1 LHPNSSPLAEAE
13 RQLELQ
19 RQLIVA
25 LTPELYR
32 QLALYLQVLRK
43 GLLHSVQQACF
54 HLATQTYPERF
65 SAIGSSRRLELQQRL
80 QALVQR
86 CNCLLTVEQLMG
98 LASQL
103 QSRQQRQWRR
113 DQQRL
118 LLALAGG
125 HGNGDGPGELEIE
138 DGGQDGGQDGAQ
150 GPGDSRHNRFGQP
163 RGSVQLGL
171 DLPLS
176 ADLFGTGLE
185 GLGSWLAGFATQGDL
200 QQGDLGQDAV
210 REDEIADDQ
219 ISDDQI
225 NDDEITEDE
234 LTEDELTEALKEALG
249 EQEDQEQEDQ
259 LEAIQQEQIQQQ
271 EAPQLEPLLPL
282 AEGDPSGYLPPDPD
296 QANPPA
302 PEVQERDQGEP
313 LPVPSPDGELGRA
326 AALDLQGDPVDPSGP
341 AGDPGDQP
349 GLVPGEN
356 HSTASP
362 MEPGQAQPASLHGEG
377 PGTDLVGGPLR
388 PGDRSA
394 LPQQDA
400 ASPPPPGPPANPG
413 VGQPPRPEAASD
425 APRRPRRPPLRRGP
439 GPSGGRPWS
448 AAPDGPSDD
457 VQFFQSLFAMAAEG
471 LGRETPGLAN
481 PGSAGAG
488 QGESG
493 QGESGQGA
501 ADGSPDGLADS
512 TVPAESPGG
521 RDGGGQ
527 GAIRLDLLRQAGGL
541 GPAPDPAGWQAQDS
555 LMPQDAPS
563 LLAWWEA
570 LDGALQ
576 RRLRNLSNAVNGELL
591 RLGITRSPL
600 PMALLDAVL
609 KGQLDPQPAP
619 ANLVRLQMPFGGD
632 SPESPGGDG
641 PGAFPLGGPLD
652 LVALL
657 LRPTDL
663 EFETPSLRVC
673 RRRLEQNRS
682 RLRTMAQRH
691 RYWQRRVQAL
701 EAERQWFQDSP
712 PTSREPA

>member
-1 LHPNSSPLAEAE
+1 MHPNSSPLAEAE

-19 RQLIVA
+19 RQLIMA

-43 GLLHSVQQACF
+43 GLLHAVQQACF

-65 SAIGSSRRLELQQRL
+65 SAIGASRRLELQERL

-103 QSRQQRQWRR
+103 QSRQQRQRRR

-118 LLALAGG
+118 LLALAADN
-125 HGNGDGPGELEIE
+125 GNDDDPGEV
-138 DGGQDGGQDGAQ
+138 DGDDQTQDGGP
-150 GPGDSRHNRFGQP
+150 GPGDSGTSRFGP
-163 RGSVQLGL
+163 HRGSIHLGL

-176 ADLFGTGLE
+176 ADLFGSGLE
-185 GLGSWLAGFATQGDL
+185 GLGSWLAGFATQGDPL
-200 QQGDLGQDAV
+200 QGDLGQH
-210 REDEIADDQ
+210 EGGEELQQDEIPQDGVPHEDVSLVDVPQEELQPEEAGPLGPLSPLADAEPAGPQAPDQ
-219 ISDDQI
+219 GLALPPLDPGAEPGRVTERERDQTSDPADP
-225 NDDEITEDE
+225 TGS
-234 LTEDELTEALKEALG
+234 AGHPG
-249 EQEDQEQEDQ
+249 EQPGLGAGDHHPATSPNEPAPLDQAPLDQ
-259 LEAIQQEQIQQQ
+259 
-271 EAPQLEPLLPL
+271 APLDQAPLD
-282 AEGDPSGYLPPDPD
+282 GDGPDPD
-296 QANPPA
+296 
-302 PEVQERDQGEP
+302 
-313 LPVPSPDGELGRA
+313 
-326 AALDLQGDPVDPSGP
+326 PVD
-341 AGDPGDQP
+341 
-349 GLVPGEN
+349 GLPR
-356 HSTASP
+356 
-362 MEPGQAQPASLHGEG
+362 Q
-377 PGTDLVGGPLR
+377 
-388 PGDRSA
+388 GDRSA
-394 LPQQDA
+394 PPHQGPASSAPPLP
-400 ASPPPPGPPANPG
+400 PPSSGAGQPPGPQG
-413 VGQPPRPEAASD
+413 ASD
-425 APRRPRRPPLRRGP
+425 GPRRPRRPPFRRGP
-439 GPSGGRPWS
+439 GPSGGRQRS
-448 AAPDGPSDD
+448 AAPGGSSDD
-457 VQFFQSLFAMAAEG
+457 FQFFQSLFALAAEG

-481 PGSAGAG
+481 PGSAASGL
-488 QGESG
+488 GESGEPPSG
-493 QGESGQGA
+493 QGESLQESGDA
-501 ADGSPDGLADS
+501 SPDG
-512 TVPAESPGG
+512 PAESPASLEGG
-521 RDGGGQ
+521 DPGEM
-527 GAIRLDLLRQAGGL
+527 AIRLELLRQAG
-541 GPAPDPAGWQAQDS
+541 APGQALDGASWQAQDS

-591 RLGITRSPL
+591 RLGITRGHL

-609 KGQLDPQPAP
+609 QGQLDPLPAP

-632 SPESPGGDG
+632 SPASPGGG
-641 PGAFPLGGPLD
+641 APGAFPLGGPLD

-673 RRRLEQNRS
+673 RQRLEQNRA

>member
-65 SAIGSSRRLELQQRL
+65 SAIGASRRLELQQRL

-98 LASQL
+98 LACQL

-118 LLALAGG
+118 LLALAGE
-125 HGNGDGPGELEIE
+125 HGNGDGPGELESNN
-138 DGGQDGGQDGAQ
+138 GGQDGGQESGQVSGQSGGQDGAL

-176 ADLFGTGLE
+176 ADLFATGLD

-200 QQGDLGQDAV
+200 QQGDLGQAEVKQADVIEADAREAAV
-210 REDEIADDQ
+210 R
-219 ISDDQI
+219 
-225 NDDEITEDE
+225 DDEIPDQELPDDE
-234 LTEDELTEALKEALG
+234 IPDDEVNDDDVSDDEVLEALQEALG
-249 EQEDQEQEDQ
+249 EPEDQPETWP
-259 LEAIQQEQIQQQ
+259 LA
-271 EAPQLEPLLPL
+271 APQLEPLSPL
-282 AEGDPSGYLPPDPD
+282 AEVEPSGSRPPDPG
-296 QANPPA
+296 QAEPA
-302 PEVQERDQGEP
+302 P
-313 LPVPSPDGELGRA
+313 
-326 AALDLQGDPVDPSGP
+326 LQ
-341 AGDPGDQP
+341 
-349 GLVPGEN
+349 
-356 HSTASP
+356 
-362 MEPGQAQPASLHGEG
+362 GEG
-377 PGTDLVGGPLR
+377 PEPDRVDGPPL

-394 LPQQDA
+394 LPQQGT
-400 ASPPPPGPPANPG
+400 ASPAPPWPPASPG

-425 APRRPRRPPLRRGP
+425 GPRRPRRPPLRRSPAP
-439 GPSGGRPWS
+439 GAGRPWS
-448 AAPDGPSDD
+448 AAPDGPTDD

-481 PGSAGAG
+481 PGSPG
-488 QGESG
+488 SG
-493 QGESGQGA
+493 QGESGQGGSGQGA
-501 ADGSPDGLADS
+501 AEESPDGLADS
-512 TVPAESPGG
+512 LVPAESPSG
-521 RDGGGQ
+521 RDGGGH
-527 GAIRLDLLRQAGGL
+527 GAIPLDLLRQAGGL
-541 GPAPDPAGWQAQDS
+541 GPAPDLAGWQSQDS

-600 PMALLDAVL
+600 PIALLDAVL

-632 SPESPGGDG
+632 SPASPGGDG

>member
-1 LHPNSSPLAEAE
+1 MHPNSSPLAEAE

-113 DQQRL
+113 DQQRQWRRDQQRL
-118 LLALAGG
+118 LLALAGE
-125 HGNGDGPGELEIE
+125 HGNGDGPGELESE
-138 DGGQDGGQDGAQ
+138 DGAQDGGQDGAQ

-210 REDEIADDQ
+210 REDQIADDE
-219 ISDDQI
+219 INDDLI
-225 NDDEITEDE
+225 NDDELTDDE
-234 LTEDELTEALKEALG
+234 LTQALKRALG
-249 EQEDQEQEDQ
+249 EQEDQEQDNL
-259 LEAIQQEQIQQQ
+259 LEAIQQEQIQRQ

-282 AEGDPSGYLPPDPD
+282 AEADPSGYLPPDPG
-296 QANPPA
+296 QAHPPA
-302 PEVQERDQGEP
+302 PEGQERDQGKSQP
-313 LPVPSPDGELGRA
+313 SPSPDGEPGRA
-326 AALDLQGDPVDPSGP
+326 AAPDLQ
-341 AGDPGDQP
+341 GDPGDQP

-362 MEPGQAQPASLHGEG
+362 NGPGQAQPAPLHGEG
-377 PGTDLVGGPLR
+377 PGPDLVGGPPL

-394 LPQQDA
+394 LPQQDP
-400 ASPPPPGPPANPG
+400 ASPGPPVPPASPG

-425 APRRPRRPPLRRGP
+425 GPRRPRRPPLRRGP
-439 GPSGGRPWS
+439 GPGGGRPWS

-488 QGESG
+488 QGEP
-493 QGESGQGA
+493 GQGA

-512 TVPAESPGG
+512 PVPAESPGG
-521 RDGGGQ
+521 RDGGGH
-527 GAIRLDLLRQAGGL
+527 GAIGLDLLRQAGGL

-632 SPESPGGDG
+632 SPASPGGDG

-652 LVALL
+652 LMALL